1 METHRLHAGQ
11 LCQRATEMQKAR
23 VRALLSWG
31 QTEGP
36 RSVKEGRR
44 KGRYILRARKGER
57 LQQVFN
63 FLPHFL

>member
-23 VRALLSWG
+23 VRALLGWG